1 MKPIHILYLEDNEMD
16 VDLVESRLEVEKVP
30 FKLTHVRTPDQ
41 FRRALQEGGYD
52 LLLLDYSVPGFG
64 ELSALKLAKEKL
76 PDTPVIIVSG
86 TIGEEI
92 AIETLRLGAVDYIL
106 KQRISRLA
114 PAISRAI
121 QETEEHIRR
130 REAEEEVR
138 KSLQEKEILLR
149 EIHHR
154 VKNNLQVIASLLNM
168 QFRRM
173 KKLGVEDACLG
184 CKNRIFTMALVHEKL
199 YLSENLS
206 DIHFREPAENL
217 VHELAKT
224 YDVSRRIACEWQIED
239 FSLPIHISVPLALL
253 LNELVSNAFKFAFP
267 DNRKGTVRISLSR
280 QKTGHCAF
288 IIQDDGVGMPP
299 SVRLESTETLG
310 MNLIRILTE
319 QIRGSVKIIRKNGTT
334 VQIHFPLQAETAAGK

>member
-1 MKPIHILYLEDNEMD
+1 MKPIRILYLEDNEMD
-16 VDLVESRLEVEKVP
+16 VELVESRLEVENVP

-41 FRRALQEGGYD
+41 FRKALQEGPYD
-52 LLLLDYSVPGFG
+52 LVLLDYSVPGFG
-64 ELSALKLAKEKL
+64 ELAALKQAKAGL
-76 PDTPVIIVSG
+76 PDIPVIIVSG

-92 AIETLRLGAVDYIL
+92 AIETLRMGAVDYIL

-114 PAISRAI
+114 PAINRAI
-121 QETEEHIRR
+121 QE
-130 REAEEEVR
+130 AEERRKR
-138 KSLQEKEILLR
+138 KSAEDQIRKDLEEKEILLR

-154 VKNNLQVIASLLNM
+154 VKNNLQVIISLLNM
-168 QFRRM
+168 QLRRM
-173 KKLGVEDACLG
+173 KKQGVEDACLS

-206 DIHFREPAENL
+206 EIHFLEPAESL

-239 FSLPIHISVPLALL
+239 FPLPVHISVPLALI

-267 DNRKGTVRISLSR
+267 ENSKGTVRIALSR
-280 QKTGHCAF
+280 QKSGNCTF
-288 IIQDDGVGMPP
+288 IIQDDGIGMPP
-299 SVRLESTETLG
+299 SVKLESTETLG

-334 VQIHFPLQAETAAGK
+334 VQIHFPLQTEHAAGK